1 MTWSQLVQ
9 NQNRSNVY
17 PKSSK
22 TDEVIND
29 LISFNEIM
37 SEQMALDL
45 SCKDKQ
51 SIADS
56 IGDFNDVEN
65 SSGNIESKSINNSEY
80 LYHTEI
86 YNRY

>member
-1 MTWSQLVQ
+1 MAQVKMTWSQLVQ

-22 TDEVIND
+22 TD
-29 LISFNEIM
+29 EIM